1 MIILIANSYLFSQCE
16 DNPMGNINN
25 DSTLNI
31 LDIVGLVS
39 FALQFEQPSE
49 EIFNQAD
56 VNSDELIDVLDVIL
70 VVQKVLQ
77 PVPSQVSILSVVNSI
92 ESLSIA
98 WTENSDATFANYKIY
113 KSSNIRG
120 SIYDRDN
127 KELIIEFNS
136 GKKYSYDD
144 VADTVA
150 ANLRRAKSQGVFFNK
165 EIARKYKYKLL
176 K

>member
-1 MIILIANSYLFSQCE
+1 MAVVSEVYQGQKIIN
-16 DNPMGNINN
+16 
-25 DSTLNI
+25 
-31 LDIVGLVS
+31 V
-39 FALQFEQPSE
+39 
-49 EIFNQAD
+49 
-56 VNSDELIDVLDVIL
+56 
-70 VVQKVLQ
+70 
-77 PVPSQVSILSVVNSI
+77 
-92 ESLSIA
+92 
-98 WTENSDATFANYKIY
+98 Y
-113 KSSNIRG
+113 KSSNIRA